1 MNYANSEEK
10 LTLPDRQQWGFTLLE
25 LLTSITII
33 TILAVAATPI
43 LQTLPANAR
52 LRERSDRLSAQLQA
66 ARSEAI
72 RSNKIV
78 YVCALRAKSNL
89 QVQGCN
95 RAAIAPNEYSWSQGS
110 LIYADLSGTGK
121 TPASYD
127 SGEHISHIVLDD
139 KISITAST
147 AQIAFLPSGRTR
159 GAQPVNFI
167 IRDTK
172 SNGCRTVRMNASG
185 RPYICRTG
193 EPCNV
198 C

>member
-1 MNYANSEEK
+1 MDYANLEEN
-10 LTLPDRQQWGFTLLE
+10 LILPNRQQRGFSLME

-33 TILAVAATPI
+33 TILTVAATPI

-52 LRERSDRLSAQLQA
+52 LKERSDRLSAQLQA

-95 RAAIAPNEYSWSQGS
+95 RTASVPNEYSWSQGS
-110 LIYADLSGTGK
+110 LVYADINGTGK
-121 TPASYD
+121 TRASYD
-127 SGEHISHIVLDD
+127 SGEHISHVVFDD
-139 KISITAST
+139 KINISAST

-159 GAQPVNFI
+159 GARPVNFI
-167 IRDTK
+167 IRDPK
-172 SNGCRTVRMNASG
+172 NNGCRTVRMEASG
-185 RPYICRTG
+185 RPHTCRTG
-193 EPCNV
+193 ESCND